1 VCFSWHALG
10 FFLAKS
16 GFQGYLRPAMTRAS
30 IELSIKI
37 FLVALIAT
45 FVWTVAQV
53 LGMIS

>member
-1 VCFSWHALG
+1 
-10 FFLAKS
+10 
-16 GFQGYLRPAMTRAS
+16 MTRAS

>member
-1 VCFSWHALG
+1 LG